1 MSRTRRLSI
10 VCMLLLLVT
19 GPRAFLT
26 AQASNAG
33 SEDKQTFWFI
43 PHTHWEGAVFKT
55 REEFLQMGLPNIL
68 RALNL
73 LKKYPTYRFTLDQVA
88 YVKPFLERY
97 PDQEATFRKF
107 VAEGRLQLV
116 GGMDIMP
123 DDNMPGG
130 EHFVRQLQY
139 GKGYYRDKLGVDVS
153 VGWLLDTFGHHP
165 QMPQIMKLAGFK
177 SFWFFRGVPSLDV
190 PSEFLWQGIDGTQIP
205 AFWLPH
211 GYGMV
216 YGSPG
221 NFVEFDRFMRERFD
235 GLGRFSRGPDR
246 VGLAGDD
253 VSEPEEHVPALL
265 EEFNRQANA
274 PFHLRFGVPTE
285 FESVVA
291 KRTER
296 QVIKGDFNPIF
307 QGTYSSRIELKQW
320 YRGLEVLLTSAE
332 KLASLAGWLGL
343 PGDTEGL
350 WRAWEPVLFNVTH
363 DLASGVMTDN
373 VYEDVLGGYQFS
385 KRLGDEM
392 VEGWLQG
399 IASKVDTRGDGVPI
413 LIFNTLGWARTD
425 KAEVDVGFS
434 DAGFVDLALSDS
446 EGRAVPVQLLSAE
459 RYGDGGIKQAR
470 IAFVAR
476 DVPPIGY
483 AIYRVVPQRS
493 YSGAKAGKAGEGI
506 DYSGQWW
513 VGSTAQQDSASIE
526 NEFYRATF
534 NLWSGEMNSLVDK
547 DGNWEALS
555 GPANVVAREPDG
567 GDFWELYGSLH
578 GGRNIAMAKKQG
590 PPDPAKAFLS
600 SQQVGGSGKARVGPV
615 FSEYSM
621 NHPFGSGHFGTS
633 VRLYKGIKRV
643 EISTKILNN
652 ERQVR
657 YRALFPTSIKNGQ
670 SYHEIPFGAIE
681 RPAGVELP
689 AQNWVDFGDGRR
701 GVALLNQGIPGNNV
715 ANGQLMLSLLRSA
728 TIGAYASAPVAGFE
742 PGVSS
747 DSGLELGK
755 VLTLNYALVPHT
767 GDWRESGIF
776 RAGMELNQPLI
787 VRKLAPHAGVLSKR
801 WGLLEVSHP
810 NVVTTSLKPGRGGAT
825 FLRVYE
831 ASGKATAGVRIKLN
845 AKIASAHEANL
856 MEDPDRKMETPNET
870 LQFDLGPYE
879 IKTFAL
885 QLAKNS
891 DK

>member
-1 MSRTRRLSI
+1 MSMARRLLLACI
-10 VCMLLLLVT
+10 LLLLIPV
-19 GPRAFLT
+19 PRASLI
-26 AQASNAG
+26 AQGIKIG
-33 SEDKQTFWFI
+33 SESKPTFWFI

-73 LKKYPTYRFTLDQVA
+73 LKRYPNYRFALDQVA

-97 PDQEATFRKF
+97 PDEEATFRKF

-130 EHFVRQLQY
+130 EHFIRQLQY
-139 GKGYYRDKLGVDVS
+139 GKGYYREKLGVDVT

-165 QMPQIMKLAGFK
+165 QMPQILKLAGFK

-190 PSEFLWQGIDGTQIP
+190 PSEFLWQGIDGSQIP

-211 GYGMV
+211 GYGV
-216 YGSPG
+216 LYGSPANLVG
-221 NFVEFDRFMRERFD
+221 FDRFMRERFD
-235 GLGRFSRGPDR
+235 GLGRFARGANR

-265 EEFNRQANA
+265 DEFNRQNNA
-274 PFHLRFGVPTE
+274 PFTLRFGVPTE

-291 KRTER
+291 KRTDR

-307 QGTYSSRIELKQW
+307 QGIYSSRIELKQW

-343 PGDTEGL
+343 SAETGDL
-350 WRAWEPVLFNVTH
+350 ARAWEPVLFNVTH
-363 DLASGVMTDN
+363 DLASGVMTDH
-373 VYEDVLGGYQFS
+373 VYEDVLRGYHFAKQ
-385 KRLGDEM
+385 LGDEM
-392 VEGWLQG
+392 VEEWLQG
-399 IASKVDTRGDGVPI
+399 VASKVDSRGDGVPV
-413 LIFNTLGWARTD
+413 LVFNSLGWARTD
-425 KAEVDVGFS
+425 KAEVELGFS
-434 DAGFVDLALSDS
+434 DGGFVDVALIDS
-446 EGRAVPVQLLSAE
+446 EGRNVPVQVLSAQ
-459 RYGDGGIKQAR
+459 RYEDTGIKQAR

-476 DVPPIGY
+476 DVPAMGY
-483 AIYRVVPQRS
+483 AVYHVVPKRS
-493 YSGAKAGKAGEGI
+493 SSQSKAGKNGDGI

-526 NEFYRATF
+526 NEYYQATF
-534 NLWSGEMNSLVDK
+534 NLWTGEMTSLIDK

-578 GGRNIAMAKKQG
+578 GGRNIAMTKKQG
-590 PPDPAKAFLS
+590 PPDPARALLS
-600 SQQVGGSGKARVGPV
+600 SQQVGGSGKAQTGPV
-615 FSEYSM
+615 FSEYSV
-621 NHPFGSGHFGTS
+621 NHPFGNGHFGTS

-643 EISTKILNN
+643 EISTRILNN
-652 ERQVR
+652 EKQVR
-657 YRALFPTSIKNGQ
+657 YRALFPTSVKNGQ

-689 AQNWVDFGDGRR
+689 AQNWVDYGDGKK
-701 GVALLNQGIPGNNV
+701 GIALLNQGIPGNNV
-715 ANGQLMLSLLRSA
+715 ADGQLMLSLLRSA
-728 TIGAYASAPVAGFE
+728 TIGAYAGAPVGGFE

-755 VLTLNYALVPHT
+755 VLTLHYALVPHT

-776 RAGMELNQPLI
+776 RAGMELNQPFI
-787 VRKLAPHAGVLSKR
+787 VRKLAQHAGSLPKR
-801 WGLLEVSHP
+801 WGLLEISHP
-810 NVVTTSLKPGRGGAT
+810 NVVATSLKPGRGGST

-831 ASGKATAGVRIKLN
+831 ATGKATTAVKIRLN
-845 AKIASAHEANL
+845 AKITSAQEANL
-856 MEDPDRKMETPNET
+856 MEDPGKKLETANET
-870 LQFDLGPYE
+870 LRFDLAPYE

-885 QLAKNS
+885 QLVKNS